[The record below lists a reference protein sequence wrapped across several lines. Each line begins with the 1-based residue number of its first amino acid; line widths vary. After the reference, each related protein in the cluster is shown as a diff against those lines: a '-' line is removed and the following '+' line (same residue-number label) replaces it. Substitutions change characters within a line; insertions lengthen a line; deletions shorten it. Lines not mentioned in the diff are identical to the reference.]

1 MTTLGEKI
9 RTLRKEKK
17 LTQST
22 LAGEELTK
30 SMLSQIENGKA
41 TPSMKTLQYIADK
54 LGCEPSFL
62 LEEEDSELASLV
74 HEMKQLIQKREYKKV
89 YETLHSTVQHE
100 LPATLHTARIY
111 HLYIQASLF
120 QKEYDVRIYVEKAVS
135 IFKKYSL
142 HQEGTETEMSL
153 VLALF
158 YKKQYK
164 ESLQLIHSI
173 RDQYKQQFELDTI
186 LQIQLLLYEAVV
198 FLATGDY
205 EKCQTIILQSLAF
218 SKEKQVYYR
227 TDELYRIL
235 SHQAVFFNDKE
246 GYLYYLKK
254 AEQFAVFIEDTL
266 SIAVLDI
273 LRAYFHNSMTK
284 QYTKALQ
291 YVEAYQQ
298 YDIEGGEGYYYLEKG
313 KALYG
318 LQRYEEAL
326 EALHNVT
333 MPTYAGHPVDKA
345 WILTAGAYRALC
357 YMALSNKEQALH
369 EAQAAQEAI
378 QEYHVPMF
386 VSFVEETL
394 QNIKNM

>member
-1 MTTLGEKI
+1 MKTLGEKI

-17 LTQST
+17 LTQSA

-41 TPSMKTLQYIADK
+41 TPSMKTLHYIADK
-54 LGCEPSFL
+54 LGCEPSYL
-62 LEEEDSELASLV
+62 LEEDSDFASLV

-89 YETLHSTVQHE
+89 YETLHSTVQQE
-100 LPATLHTARIY
+100 LPTTIHTARIY

-120 QKEYDVRIYVEKAVS
+120 QKKYDVRIYVEKAVS

-142 HQEGTETEMSL
+142 YQEGTETEMSL

-173 RDQYKQQFELDTI
+173 RDQYKQQQFELDTI
-186 LQIQLLLYEAVV
+186 LQIQLLLYEAII

-333 MPTYAGHPVDKA
+333 MPIYAGHPVDKA

-369 EAQAAQEAI
+369 EAQATQEAI